1 MDEQQE
7 GRDLQE
13 MTEAYED
20 AQIRAEV
27 AAWGCLVNLN
37 ELNRIEQETATA
49 WSNGLRDIINAID
62 KARAELGSVK

>member
-1 MDEQQE
+1 MNEAQE
-7 GRDLQE
+7 GRGLQE

>member
-27 AAWGCLVNLN
+27 AAWGCLVNLE

>member
-7 GRDLQE
+7 GRGLQE

>member
-1 MDEQQE
+1 MNEQQE
-7 GRDLQE
+7 GRGLQE

-62 KARAELGSVK
+62 KARAELGKPQ